1 MGTLIGKLKALTVAR
16 VKQPGMYGDGGG
28 LWLQVTSAGARSW
41 IFRYWASER
50 DPATGQIIRDEMG
63 KARGCSREMGLGSL
77 SVVSLE
83 QARELAG
90 KYRQLRREGIDPIET
105 RQKAKAEAALNAA
118 KSITFAKCAQDYI
131 KAHRA
136 GWRNTKHIQQWEN
149 TLAVYAEPV
158 FGALSVQAIDTGLVL
173 KAIEPIWATKPEMA
187 SRVRGRIESIL
198 DWAKARGYRE
208 GENPARWRGHLN
220 HLLPARSKVRKVLHH
235 AALPYT
241 EISAFIAELHKRE
254 GMAARALEFAIL
266 TAARSGEVLGARWEE
281 FDLDA
286 AVWTVPAG
294 RMKAGKEHRVPL
306 ALRALEI
313 VKDMAGMSDEF
324 VFPGDKSS
332 RPLSEKAL
340 WKALHRMKVENATVH
355 GFRSAFRDW
364 AAERTNYANHVVEM
378 ALAHTIGDKVE
389 AAYRR
394 GDLLDKRRSLMDGW
408 ANFCSSSATSGA
420 VLPLR
425 RRHG

>member
-105 RQKAKAEAALNAA
+105 CQKAKAEAALNAA

-187 SRVRGRIESIL
+187 SRVRGRIEI
-198 DWAKARGYRE
+198 
-208 GENPARWRGHLN
+208 N
-220 HLLPARSKVRKVLHH
+220 
-235 AALPYT
+235 
-241 EISAFIAELHKRE
+241 
-254 GMAARALEFAIL
+254 
-266 TAARSGEVLGARWEE
+266 SGLGQGARLPRRRKPCPVAW
-281 FDLDA
+281 
-286 AVWTVPAG
+286 P
-294 RMKAGKEHRVPL
+294 PQSL
-306 ALRALEI
+306 A
-313 VKDMAGMSDEF
+313 
-324 VFPGDKSS
+324 S
-332 RPLSEKAL
+332 RPLQ
-340 WKALHRMKVENATVH
+340 
-355 GFRSAFRDW
+355 
-364 AAERTNYANHVVEM
+364 
-378 ALAHTIGDKVE
+378 
-389 AAYRR
+389 
-394 GDLLDKRRSLMDGW
+394 
-408 ANFCSSSATSGA
+408 GA
-420 VLPLR
+420 
-425 RRHG
+425 